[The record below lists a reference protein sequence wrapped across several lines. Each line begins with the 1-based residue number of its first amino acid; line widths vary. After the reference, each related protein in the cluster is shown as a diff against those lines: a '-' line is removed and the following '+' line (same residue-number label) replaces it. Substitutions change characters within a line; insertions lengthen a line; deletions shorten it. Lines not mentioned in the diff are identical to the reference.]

1 MDKGIRCLVTGRVQG
16 VCFRL
21 STREQADL
29 YGLTG
34 WVRNLQDGRVE
45 VIAFGDEQQLD
56 NLKQWLKSGPAMARV
71 LDVESETVA
80 FQEFEGFGIR

>member
-1 MDKGIRCLVTGRVQG
+1 MDKGIHCLVAGRVQG
-16 VCFRL
+16 VCFRMA
-21 STREQADL
+21 TREQADL

-45 VIAFGDEQQLD
+45 VMAFGDEQQLD
-56 NLKQWLKSGPAMARV
+56 SLKQWLKFGPAMARV

-80 FQEFEGFGIR
+80 FQKFKGFGIR

>member
-29 YGLTG
+29 YRLTG

-45 VIAFGDEQQLD
+45 VMAFGDEQQLD

>member
-1 MDKGIRCLVTGRVQG
+1 MDKGIHCLVAGRVQG
-16 VCFRL
+16 VCFRMT
-21 STREQADL
+21 TREQADL

-45 VIAFGDEQQLD
+45 VMAFGDEQQLD
-56 NLKQWLKSGPAMARV
+56 SLKQWLKFGPAMARV

-80 FQEFEGFGIR
+80 FQKFKGFGIR

>member
-1 MDKGIRCLVTGRVQG
+1 MDKGIHCLVTGRVQG
-16 VCFRL
+16 VCFRMA
-21 STREQADL
+21 TREQADL

-45 VIAFGDEQQLD
+45 VMAFGDEQGVD

-71 LDVESETVA
+71 LDVESETVT
-80 FQEFEGFGIR
+80 FRKFEGFGIR

>member
-1 MDKGIRCLVTGRVQG
+1 MDKGIHCLVTGRVQA

-21 STREQADL
+21 ATREQADL

-45 VIAFGDEQQLD
+45 VMAFGDEQQLD
-56 NLKQWLKSGPAMARV
+56 NLKQWLKSGPAMAQV
-71 LDVESETVA
+71 VDVVSENVA
-80 FQEFEGFGIR
+80 FRKFEGFGIR

>member
-1 MDKGIRCLVTGRVQG
+1 MDNGIHYLVTGRVQA

-21 STREQADL
+21 ATREQADL

-45 VIAFGDEQQLD
+45 VMAFGDEQQLD
-56 NLKQWLKSGPAMARV
+56 NLKQWLKSGPAMAQV
-71 LDVESETVA
+71 LDVESETVE
-80 FQEFEGFGIR
+80 FQNFECFSIR

>member
-80 FQEFEGFGIR
+80 FQEFERFGIR

>member
-45 VIAFGDEQQLD
+45 VMAFGDEQQLD

>member
-1 MDKGIRCLVTGRVQG
+1 MDNGIHCLVTGRVQA

-21 STREQADL
+21 ATREQADL

-45 VIAFGDEQQLD
+45 VMAFGDEQQLD
-56 NLKQWLKSGPAMARV
+56 NLKQWLKSGPAMAQV
-71 LDVESETVA
+71 LDVESETVE
-80 FQEFEGFGIR
+80 FQNFECCSIR

>member
-56 NLKQWLKSGPAMARV
+56 NLKQWLKSGPAMAQV

-80 FQEFEGFGIR
+80 FQVFEGFGIR